1 MSDDSDYIETNT
13 TASDD
18 TSDMESRT
26 SSSKGSRISR
36 SIIAEID
43 NYEDLEEEI
52 LYWIDEYVHWDP
64 LLFSSPDFEETLIED
79 IAEFCHESWKVAGK
93 SYSNYDDYEELVET
107 LLENYYDFSDTPR
120 RSEPYRELLQLTD
133 PVINLKLQEKIAHL
147 QSIPQPKQRTPEW
160 YEFRNNLITASNLW
174 KVFGSPATVN
184 SLIYEKCN
192 TTSGGDNAD
201 TRSQTV
207 NTNSPMHWGVRY
219 EPVTVML
226 YEKIFQTKVSDFG
239 CIPHP
244 RVSCV
249 GASPD
254 GINTDLTN
262 PTLYGRMLEIKN
274 IWNREITGIPK
285 EEYWIQIQTQ
295 LETCDLDE
303 CDFVETRV
311 KEYESE
317 EAFYADEVSMLDKP
331 RGVILYF
338 VQSTEGVGSSDSRR
352 ITYDHNPVYKY
363 MLLQDEPYD
372 KTLVDNWT
380 EEQRNLCREENL
392 VLFQPIYWY
401 LDEISCVLVKRNRT
415 WFQAAEPQIRAVWN
429 IITEERVSGYEHRL
443 PRKRT
448 KSNDIVVEV
457 VDSGKGEASDCK
469 SQQIRNLPKN
479 TMVCLIKL
487 DSDGNLL
494 A

>member
-1 MSDDSDYIETNT
+1 MSDDSDYIDTNT
-13 TASDD
+13 TASEDS
-18 TSDMESRT
+18 SDMESRD
-26 SSSKGSRISR
+26 SSRGAPVNRT
-36 SIIAEID
+36 IITEID

-52 LYWIDEYVHWDP
+52 LYWIDEYIQCDP
-64 LLFSSPDFEETLIED
+64 LLCSSPDFEDTLIED

-107 LLENYYDFSDTPR
+107 LLENYYDFGDTPR
-120 RSEPYRELLQLTD
+120 RSELYREIQLNPPTIIDGNLQR
-133 PVINLKLQEKIAHL
+133 KIAHL
-147 QSIPQPKQRTPEW
+147 QSIPQPTQRTPEW

-174 KVFGSPATVN
+174 KVFGSQSTQN

-192 TTSGGDNAD
+192 TTSGGDNSD
-201 TRSQTV
+201 TRTQTV

-226 YEKIFQTKVSDFG
+226 YEKMFQTKVSDFG

-254 GINTDLTN
+254 GINTDRAN
-262 PTLYGRMLEIKN
+262 PGLYGRMLEIKN

-285 EEYWIQIQTQ
+285 EEYWIQMQTQ
-295 LETCDLDE
+295 LETCDLEE

-317 EAFYADEVSMLDKP
+317 EAFYADEEPIADKP

-338 VQSTEGVGSSDSRR
+338 VQSTEGVGGAESRR
-352 ITYDHNPVYKY
+352 IIYDHNPVYKY
-363 MLLQDEPYD
+363 MPLQDEPYE
-372 KTLVDNWT
+372 KTSVDNWI
-380 EEQRNLCREENL
+380 EQQRNLGREENL

-401 LDEISCVLVKRNRT
+401 LDEISCVLVKRNRA
-415 WFQAAEPQIRAVWN
+415 WFQAAEPQIRALWN
-429 IITEERVSGYEHRL
+429 IITEERVTGYEHRL

-457 VDSGKGEASDCK
+457 VDSGTAGGSDCK